1 MVSQQHMLLQKQ
13 EGLAH
18 WYEMRIQ
25 SLRHDV
31 CAPFLTIRTGLLDP
45 HDPAAFVVMLRMG
58 SSSSFSIWAKAST
71 IIAA

>member
-1 MVSQQHMLLQKQ
+1 MVSQRHMLLQKPYAPAL
-13 EGLAH
+13 E
-18 WYEMRIQ
+18 YEIRIQ